1 MESPDE
7 NLPLKPNRP
16 DRGERLINQD
26 QDIGLCCCE
35 YVNTDGERSHLLA
48 LCCDCEAVDQAADR
62 LLSGQGLADSS
73 VGDIIT
79 VAEDRLRLPFKG
91 GALKVPLGKILPLQ
105 ILPFFLYISSLH
117 PLLLLL
123 SSLFLPLIFFAA
135 LRILFKHRPQTQ
147 FFLYWS
153 YSSAGCLIYLYEVK
167 LVGLFWDLPKI
178 ISWWENLTLVVLALA
193 SIEVY
198 RRLRNQAARARKSSG
213 EGKKCRICERR
224 VEGKDHHC
232 IWLGLCVSEANKRT
246 FLLLLFLLFL
256 AASHL
261 SLLLTSAACPSI
273 TLIGPILLPKVCWPY
288 ESNSRLLLVGGLY
301 SGVVAILVALLLL
314 EQISRKCRK
323 RIIALRL
330 STFY

>member
-26 QDIGLCCCE
+26 KDIGLCCCE
-35 YVNTDGERSHLLA
+35 YVDTDGERSHLLA

-213 EGKKCRICERR
+213 EGKKCSERR

-323 RIIALRL
+323 RIIAPRL
-330 STFY
+330 PAFY